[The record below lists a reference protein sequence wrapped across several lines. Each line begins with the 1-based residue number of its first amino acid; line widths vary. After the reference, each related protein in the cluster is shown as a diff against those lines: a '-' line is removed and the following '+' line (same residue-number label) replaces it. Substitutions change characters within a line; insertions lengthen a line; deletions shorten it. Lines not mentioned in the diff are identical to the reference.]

1 MVQLY
6 PFLPGIIDAMVRA
19 LDPNTPEARAA
30 LLPLATVNFAELV
43 RNYPNVAFHSPSQRL
58 AVGTMDGIV
67 IIYDLRIAAR
77 ILILEV

>member
-6 PFLPGIIDAMVRA
+6 PFLAGIVDAMVRA
-19 LDPNTPEARAA
+19 LDPNSPEARAA
-30 LLPLATVNFAELV
+30 LLPLATINISELV
-43 RNYPNVAFHSPSQRL
+43 KNYPNVAFHSPTQRL

-67 IIYDLRIAAR
+67 VIYDLRIAAK